1 LRKTKILDTT
11 LRDGSYAVNFS
22 FSINDTKILCKNLEE
37 AGIEYIEIGHGSGLN
52 SSNRGYGIAA
62 QTDEEYMV
70 AADEALTNSKY
81 GMFCIPGIARLED
94 LDLAVEHNMSF
105 VRIGTDVTKVPQSED
120 FIKRAKDLGLFVS
133 ANYMKSYAL
142 KPEKFAEKV
151 VFSERYGADM
161 ICIVDSAGGMFPED
175 VRNYYNAVRKISD
188 LPIGFHG
195 HDNLGLGVSN
205 TITAVQLGAMMVDSS
220 LQGLGRSSGNVSTEV
235 LVLVLRKKGFDV
247 EINYKKILDIGQEI
261 IQPLLSTKGKNPLD
275 IIAGY
280 ADFHSSHFPKILK
293 CAIEYN
299 VDPIELIIEITNV
312 DKVDVDE
319 KILNEIAK
327 TMKKSKYD
335 IKSKYESFMY
345 IGGEQ
350 DERNS

>member
-120 FIKRAKDLGLFVS
+120 FIKRAKDLGLFC
-133 ANYMKSYAL
+133 
-142 KPEKFAEKV
+142 
-151 VFSERYGADM
+151 FS
-161 ICIVDSAGGMFPED
+161 
-175 VRNYYNAVRKISD
+175 
-188 LPIGFHG
+188 
-195 HDNLGLGVSN
+195 
-205 TITAVQLGAMMVDSS
+205 QLY
-220 LQGLGRSSGNVSTEV
+220 
-235 LVLVLRKKGFDV
+235 
-247 EINYKKILDIGQEI
+247 EILC
-261 IQPLLSTKGKNPLD
+261 S
-275 IIAGY
+275 
-280 ADFHSSHFPKILK
+280 
-293 CAIEYN
+293 
-299 VDPIELIIEITNV
+299 
-312 DKVDVDE
+312 
-319 KILNEIAK
+319 
-327 TMKKSKYD
+327 
-335 IKSKYESFMY
+335 
-345 IGGEQ
+345 
-350 DERNS
+350 